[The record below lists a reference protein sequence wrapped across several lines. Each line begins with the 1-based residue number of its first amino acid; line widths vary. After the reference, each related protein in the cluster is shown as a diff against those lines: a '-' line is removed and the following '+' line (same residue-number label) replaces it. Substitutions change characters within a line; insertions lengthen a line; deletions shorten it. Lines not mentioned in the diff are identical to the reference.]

1 MNLKTNYLGLELS
14 HPLMPGASPL
24 SADRDSVR
32 RLEDA
37 GASAVVLSSL
47 FEEQLEQEESAS
59 ARYLDAHEYSTAEA
73 STFAPSLTRDVF
85 RLGPEEYLEHLRWM
99 KSSLSVPVIG
109 SLNGTSRGG
118 WLEYAVLMEQAGAN
132 ALELNL
138 YEMACDPTESGSG
151 KELHVLDIVK
161 AVKSQVKIPVAV
173 KLSPFYSSLPHF
185 ASLLQEAG
193 ADGLVLFNRFY
204 QADVDIENLEVTR
217 GLQLSDPSEL
227 LLRLRWLAVLSA
239 SYQGSLAATGGVH
252 HVQDVI
258 KAVMC
263 GAHAVQVVSALL
275 QKGPLHLSTLR
286 TDLTRWLEENEYES
300 LEQMCGS
307 MNLAR
312 CPNPREYERT
322 NYVQILQ
329 TWEA

>member
-24 SADRDSVR
+24 SADRDAVR

-37 GASAVVLSSL
+37 GASAVVLPSL
-47 FEEQLEQEESAS
+47 FEEQIENEASAS
-59 ARYLDAHEYSTAEA
+59 ERYLDAHEHSTAEA
-73 STFAPSLTRDVF
+73 STFAPSLTRDAF
-85 RLGPEEYLEHLRWM
+85 RLGPDEYLEHLRWV
-99 KSSLSVPVIG
+99 KSSLSVPVIA
-109 SLNGTSRGG
+109 SLNGTSKGG
-118 WLEYAVLMEQAGAN
+118 WLEYAVLMEQAGAD
-132 ALELNL
+132 AMELNL
-138 YEMACDPTESGSG
+138 YEMACDPAESGSG

-185 ASLLQEAG
+185 ASLLEQAG

-217 GLQLSDPSEL
+217 GLQLSDSSEL

-239 SYQGSLAATGGVH
+239 SCKVSLAATGGVH
-252 HVQDVI
+252 HAHDVV

-275 QKGPLHLSTLR
+275 QNGPLHLATLR
-286 TDLTRWLEENEYES
+286 ADLTAWLEENEYES

-307 MNLAR
+307 MNLSR